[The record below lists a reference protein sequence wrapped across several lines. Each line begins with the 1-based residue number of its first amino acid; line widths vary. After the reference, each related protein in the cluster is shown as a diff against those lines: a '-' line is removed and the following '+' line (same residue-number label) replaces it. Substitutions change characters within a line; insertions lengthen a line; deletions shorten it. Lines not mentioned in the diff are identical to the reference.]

1 MGHHLLFIVS
11 WTSLAIY
18 LLFADHH
25 LMFIVGSWASLAIY
39 LLFADH
45 HLLFLFIS
53 WTSRAIYCSR
63 VIICCLL
70 LNIPWSAPVAAG
82 CNTAIGGQGQSGCM
96 KPVCQR
102 SSSELWISVCTMLKD
117 ASTLSWPSLG
127 KQVLSS
133 RDSCW
138 LSSANGVVASLSPA
152 RAQQRYRLLSC
163 PGSGVAAAVQQCS
176 S

>member
-1 MGHHLLFIVS
+1 M
-11 WTSLAIY
+11 
-18 LLFADHH
+18 
-25 LMFIVGSWASLAIY
+25 
-39 LLFADH
+39 
-45 HLLFLFIS
+45 
-53 WTSRAIYCSR
+53 
-63 VIICCLL
+63 
-70 LNIPWSAPVAAG
+70 NIPWSAPVAAG

-163 PGSGVAAAVQQCS
+163 PGSGVAAAVQQLRVALASKQLVPPAAKKS
-176 S
+176 SLAAHCGYSGYNSSGQKCHMYCTVIHCKKLKIVVLI